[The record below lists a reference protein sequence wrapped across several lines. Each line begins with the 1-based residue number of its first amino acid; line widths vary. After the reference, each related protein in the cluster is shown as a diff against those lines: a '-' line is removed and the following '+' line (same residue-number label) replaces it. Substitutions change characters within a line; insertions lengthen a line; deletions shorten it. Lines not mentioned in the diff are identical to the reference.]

1 LENFH
6 SWDLNESLVRALDEA
21 GYENPTPVQA
31 QVIPYLNS
39 CQSDLIALA
48 QTGTGKTAAFG
59 IPLLQRIQPG
69 SKNPTALILC
79 PTRELCLQI
88 TRELEKFS
96 RYMDR
101 ISITPVYGGAAYEKQ
116 EMAFRR
122 GTDII
127 VATPGRLMDHLS
139 KGKIPTDQIQT
150 LVLDEADEMLNMG
163 FREELEKILK
173 YLPEEKE
180 VWLFSAT
187 LPEEIRQ
194 MTKRYMENPFEVTIG
209 RVNQSA
215 DKVKHQVWWCRQD
228 EKPLLLERLI
238 DSVPDLYGIVFTRTR
253 KDAQELA
260 EKLLRDGY
268 TADALHGELSQAQRD
283 RVMTRFRNRDIRL
296 LVATD
301 VAARGIDINDLTH
314 VVHYTLPD
322 DPEVYIHR
330 SGRTARAGKEG
341 ISLVLASRSR
351 SDLLKRA
358 EKMVGKVF
366 DVSEPP
372 TQEDVLSLRM
382 ANFFNT
388 LKAMPLDES
397 VWRPLYPQIHELI
410 QDVEPEEILL
420 RFMQL
425 HFGKWVGKE
434 ATARAQSRNREGDS
448 SREGGRERG
457 GRGGREYD
465 RSSSRDRDR
474 RGSSSRDRYDDS
486 SRGRSSSYS
495 SSSSSSSSRGNSN
508 RSREA
513 RPAYESR
520 GDFRTEGNSFDT
532 VKIGLNLGIDDGL
545 GKRQVAKLVALA
557 TGLPERSITDV
568 RMHGSRTEFKVPGS
582 ARKNISSLEK
592 MEYPDKK
599 LEVKVL

>member
-6 SWDLNESLVRALDEA
+6 SWELNASLVQALDEA

-31 QVIPYLNS
+31 EVIPYLNS
-39 CQSDLIALA
+39 CKSDLIALA

-283 RVMTRFRNRDIRL
+283 RVMSRFRNRDIRL

-366 DVSEPP
+366 EVSEPP

-434 ATARAQSRNREGDS
+434 ATARAQSRSREGDS

-474 RGSSSRDRYDDS
+474 RGSSSRDNRYDES
-486 SRGRSSSYS
+486 SRSRS
-495 SSSSSSSSRGNSN
+495 SSSSSSSSRGNSS

-582 ARKNISSLEK
+582 ARKNISSLER

>member
-1 LENFH
+1 MENFH
-6 SWDLNESLVRALDEA
+6 SWGLNEPLVRALDEA

-31 QVIPYLNS
+31 AVIPFLNS
-39 CQSDLIALA
+39 TRSDLIALA

-59 IPLLQRIQPG
+59 IPLLERLQPG
-69 SKNPTALILC
+69 SRNPKALILC

-101 ISITPVYGGAAYEKQ
+101 INITPVYGGSSYEKQ

-127 VATPGRLMDHLS
+127 VATPGRLMDHLE
-139 KGKIPTDQIQT
+139 KGKINTTEIT
-150 LVLDEADEMLNMG
+150 ALVLDESDEMLNMG
-163 FREELEKILK
+163 FREDIEKILK
-173 YLPEEKE
+173 HLPEEKE

-187 LPEEIRQ
+187 LPDEIRHL
-194 MTKRYMENPFEVTIG
+194 TKRYMKQPKEVTIG

-215 DKVKHQVWWCRQD
+215 DKVKHQVWMCRMD
-228 EKPLLLERLI
+228 EKPLLLERLV
-238 DSVPDLYGIVFTRTR
+238 DSEPDLYAIVFTRTR

-260 EKLLRDGY
+260 EKLLKDGY

-283 RVMTRFRNRDIRL
+283 RVMTRFRNRDIRM

-301 VAARGIDINDLTH
+301 VAARGIDVNDLTH
-314 VVHYTLPD
+314 VVHYSLPD

-341 ISLVLASRSR
+341 ISLVLAARSR
-351 SDLLKRA
+351 TDLLKRA
-358 EKMVGKVF
+358 EKMVGKAF
-366 DVSEPP
+366 EIMEPP
-372 TQEDVLSLRM
+372 TQEDVLRLRM
-382 ANFFNT
+382 ENFFKT
-388 LKAMPLDES
+388 LKSMPLDES
-397 VWRPLYPQIHELI
+397 VWRPLYPQIHQLI

-434 ATARAQSRNREGDS
+434 AQARNQARSRDRDF
-448 SREGGRERG
+448 REGGRDRDRDFGRDRDRGRSG
-457 GRGGREYD
+457 GRDFE

-474 RGSSSRDRYDDS
+474 RGSRDRYEEPARRAPRSED
-486 SRGRSSSYS
+486 RYGR
-495 SSSSSSSSRGNSN
+495 R
-508 RSREA
+508 
-513 RPAYESR
+513 ESR
-520 GDFRTEGNSFDT
+520 PSADNRNDGGFDT
-532 VKIGLNLGIDDGL
+532 LKIGLNLGIQDGL

-557 TGLPERSITDV
+557 TGLSERNITDV

-582 ARKNISSLEK
+582 ARKNIYSLEK

-599 LEVKVL
+599 LEVQLL